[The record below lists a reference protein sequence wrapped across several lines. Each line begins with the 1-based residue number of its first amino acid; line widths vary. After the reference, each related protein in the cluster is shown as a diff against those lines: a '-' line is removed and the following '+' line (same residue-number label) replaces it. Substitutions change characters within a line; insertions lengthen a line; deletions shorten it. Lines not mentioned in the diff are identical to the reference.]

1 MPRIARLSPLGP
13 SPLRATTIA
22 PAARPPWRLGPAL
35 RLSRRCHDHLAGLL
49 GVAVHDALL
58 AQGALLPVRG
68 EGKPAYALTEAGG
81 ALLARIGLDAPALYA
96 APRRFAW
103 GCTDCSERRPH
114 LAGALGAALLARC
127 TALGWVERGN
137 AAAPREAERRRVT
150 LTAAGARGL
159 RDWIGIDATYLGWS
173 PSVAPAMRAHGGVR
187 PA

>member
-1 MPRIARLSPLGP
+1 MPRIARP
-13 SPLRATTIA
+13 SPLRSTTIA

-58 AQGALLPVRG
+58 AQGALRPVPG
-68 EGKPAYALTEAGG
+68 EARPAYALTEPGR
-81 ALLARIGLDAPALYA
+81 ALLARIGLDAPALRA

-137 AAAPREAERRRVT
+137 AAAAREAERRRVT

-159 RDWIGIDATYLGWS
+159 RDWVGIDATYLGW
-173 PSVAPAMRAHGGVR
+173 PAAAAPGMRVRGAVR